1 MSSRPGTAVW
11 FAHHESR
18 LAWRDWL
25 AMLTAGR
32 RQRLWKVA
40 IGVGVFMVVMHAVA
54 YSLVGRF
61 AAAPPDKPM
70 LVAITASLLLS
81 WLLMVS
87 QAMESMTRAFY
98 SRADLD
104 LILASP
110 VAAHKLFAVRI
121 ATVALAVAM
130 MAMPLALPF
139 IDTLV
144 VRGGPRWIGAYGVI
158 VAMGAAAGALAV
170 ALTVALFRV
179 LGPKRTRLV
188 AQILAAVIGAAFVI
202 GLQVA
207 AILSYGTLSRS
218 DVLQSDVV
226 LAITPGVDS
235 IFWWPARAALGEGQ
249 ALVAVLASSFILLA
263 AAIALIAPRFG
274 DYAIA
279 ASAVANSTVSRARQP
294 IGFRPTSPRR
304 ALRQKEWTLLR
315 RDPWLVSQTLMQMLY
330 LVPPALMLWRSFASG
345 GGTFN
350 LLVPVLVMA
359 AGQLAGG
366 LAWLTISGED
376 APDLVATAPV
386 RAALRPA
393 GEGRSRARRHC
404 GCVHAAR
411 RRAGRRLA
419 VARTRHRLR
428 DCRRCRFGDRNSALV
443 PHPSQAQPVPAAP
456 SLLARGHVCRGVFVD
471 RLGGDGRGRRH
482 QFVARHRAGLDRA
495 SPRRRRLAH
504 QPARAREHNANGGQ
518 RSATSR
524 TATSLTCSSAPTTSP
539 VCPPICLRLWRAN
552 SAVTITSRIAAS
564 IARRRPRLPARNSTP
579 RPTAAATRS
588 LDGRPAWKD
597 RPSLRAGGTKNISA
611 GMVARAAACAAI
623 KAAATNAGSA
633 RLASALTRMRS
644 DMTSAHSA

>member
-226 LAITPGVDS
+226 LAIAPDVDS
-235 IFWWPARAALGEGQ
+235 VFWWPARAALGEGQ

-294 IGFRPTSPRR
+294 SGFRPTSPRR

-386 RAALRPA
+386 RPRFVLRAKVEAVLGAIAVVFTPLVA
-393 GEGRSRARRHC
+393 
-404 GCVHAAR
+404 V
-411 RRAGRRLA
+411 LA
-419 VARTRHRLR
+419 VASPWH
-428 DCRRCRFGDRNSALV
+428 ALV
-443 PHPSQAQPVPAAP
+443 TGCGIVGAAVSATAIQLWFRTQAKRSQFRRRQVSSRVATFAEAFSSIAWAATAAVAAINLWLGIVPGLIA
-456 SLLARGHVCRGVFVD
+456 LL
-471 RLGGDGRGRRH
+471 L
-482 QFVARHRAGLDRA
+482 VAGAWLI
-495 SPRRRRLAH
+495 SPRERTS
-504 QPARAREHNANGGQ
+504 Q
-518 RSATSR
+518 R
-524 TATSLTCSSAPTTSP
+524 
-539 VCPPICLRLWRAN
+539 
-552 SAVTITSRIAAS
+552 
-564 IARRRPRLPARNSTP
+564 
-579 RPTAAATRS
+579 
-588 LDGRPAWKD
+588 
-597 RPSLRAGGTKNISA
+597 
-611 GMVARAAACAAI
+611 
-623 KAAATNAGSA
+623 
-633 RLASALTRMRS
+633 
-644 DMTSAHSA
+644 